1 MVVVITLAISLAA
14 TFGPSS
20 AILMIPRLEY
30 WPAGS
35 TDIWVNATLQD
46 LWPDRLV
53 LPFLGDRAM
62 DGADRQPARM
72 APLSRLVA

>member
-1 MVVVITLAISLAA
+1 MVVVITLAISPAA

-53 LPFLGDRAM
+53 PPFLGDRAM